1 MGYSQIQD
9 YKAQAVSS
17 MSKGEQLVL
26 LYEEALKN
34 LKYSCVMLEKE
45 NYDTFFKCKKK
56 SKDVFTYLL
65 SILNFNYE
73 LSNNLFDLY
82 NFFNKE
88 IIRAEVEKNSE
99 PIESIIPMVSELKDA
114 WIQADKELHKNK
126 NN

>member
-45 NYDTFFKCKKK
+45 NYDTFFKCTKK

-114 WIQADKELHKNK
+114 LVQADKELHKNK

>member
-17 MSKGEQLVL
+17 MSKGEQLIL

-34 LKYSCVMLEKE
+34 LKYSCVMLEKK
-45 NYDTFFKCKKK
+45 NYDTFFKCTKK

-114 WIQADKELHKNK
+114 WVQADKELHKNK